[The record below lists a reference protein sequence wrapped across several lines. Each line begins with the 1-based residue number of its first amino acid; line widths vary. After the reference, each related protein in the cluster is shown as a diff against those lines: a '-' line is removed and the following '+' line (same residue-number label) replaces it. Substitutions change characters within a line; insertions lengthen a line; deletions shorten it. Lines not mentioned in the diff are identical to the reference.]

1 MGILDKIISA
11 KEDSL
16 LKEKASIPLEE
27 LIKSKPEHETIFPLE
42 KILTKK
48 NILILKWLSFLQQK
62 KRTQNF

>member
-16 LKEKASIPLEE
+16 LKEKASIPLEA

-42 KILTKK
+42 KILT
-48 NILILKWLSFLQQK
+48 NAS
-62 KRTQNF
+62 